1 MLKSQRRFAPF
12 AALAVVLIPAL
23 IPALTPAALRADEA
37 AAFARRIREAVN
49 PQFEGEQF
57 GDGTITRIM
66 EDRYVSTFEPQTFNQ
81 SMNNDNVGGI
91 VLRPEAQQP
100 LKVLH
105 LKRATFTIDDT
116 ADVSSVIFRLAAD
129 SNQVELRVHA
139 TIVPA
144 AALMA
149 TDRRLVLLTLAAGS
163 GRQSGPRSHAQLAA
177 AHPAIARHQLAYMAT
192 RLDLSLSNVM
202 GEHGHYYILCEKPW
216 RLGLNSF
223 AKSDDLFTV
232 RCRIGSADTT
242 PPGITQAWR
251 KRLRDEERVWLG
263 ELNDFVTVRRL
274 VRGVLNRSVVGFPE
288 DDFIALLKRLQ
299 PTYEKHKLTPQQVNE
314 LSALLTNF

>member
-1 MLKSQRRFAPF
+1 MRKSKWRRRSANGTTQTASPRRTTTTRGRPSSWAPAKRRTSRSSAPSSRTACSWILTPWYCNCGGSWPWRGSRLNWSASGGLVRLWKTEVLPGYAGMGRHRLERRPLVLKSQRRFAPF

-81 SMNNDNVGGI
+81 SMNNDNEGGI

-116 ADVSSVIFRLAAD
+116 ADVRSVIFQLDAD
-129 SNQVELRVHA
+129 SNQE
-139 TIVPA
+139 
-144 AALMA
+144 
-149 TDRRLVLLTLAAGS
+149 G
-163 GRQSGPRSHAQLAA
+163 
-177 AHPAIARHQLAYMAT
+177 
-192 RLDLSLSNVM
+192 
-202 GEHGHYYILCEKPW
+202 
-216 RLGLNSF
+216 LG
-223 AKSDDLFTV
+223 V
-232 RCRIGSADTT
+232 YPEI
-242 PPGITQAWR
+242 
-251 KRLRDEERVWLG
+251 
-263 ELNDFVTVRRL
+263 
-274 VRGVLNRSVVGFPE
+274 FP
-288 DDFIALLKRLQ
+288 
-299 PTYEKHKLTPQQVNE
+299 
-314 LSALLTNF
+314 